1 MQMMAGQPL
10 QQIQGN
16 PHIQH
21 SPGRMMPVMQSMSPM
36 AQQGHF
42 QQVAR
47 QGQQGAPPR
56 LVRQQTQPVPRQ
68 MPYDENTLMQAAL
81 LSQMRQQQNQQLQQE
96 YLSPPQIPQSPQ
108 RAPKPISRSVPSS
121 PEKRRYANQLAQVS
135 ELDLLSIPNSFLSPT
150 RRSKPS
156 ETQTEETKQP
166 SHLRGISF
174 LDELFEVPAETRGP
188 LAPDGTLRD
197 DDGENADGY
206 DDAALEAD
214 VNAWLEGSGDLV
226 DGTEWLDQVV
236 LN

>member
-1 MQMMAGQPL
+1 
-10 QQIQGN
+10 
-16 PHIQH
+16 
-21 SPGRMMPVMQSMSPM
+21 
-36 AQQGHF
+36 
-42 QQVAR
+42 
-47 QGQQGAPPR
+47 
-56 LVRQQTQPVPRQ
+56 
-68 MPYDENTLMQAAL
+68 
-81 LSQMRQQQNQQLQQE
+81 
-96 YLSPPQIPQSPQ
+96 
-108 RAPKPISRSVPSS
+108 
-121 PEKRRYANQLAQVS
+121 LAQVS
-135 ELDLLSIPNSFLSPT
+135 EIDLLSIPNSFLSPT